1 MSYDPDDE
9 VGKPINMDDLFER
22 IDELH
27 DEGLTVSDALTQAW
41 EELTDEIQK

>member
-1 MSYDPDDE
+1 MSYDPDDDE

-27 DEGLTVSDALTQAW
+27 NEGLTVSDALTQAW
-41 EELTDEIQK
+41 EELTDDE